1 MHWPL
6 RRIAVVE
13 QSMEP
18 ALAPG
23 DWLLAWCGLPG
34 LGPPRIAKGQIVLAY
49 HPKRP
54 GLLLVK
60 RAAFRDRD
68 GWWLESDNPDAAGAR
83 DSWTFG
89 AVPARL
95 IVGRMLLRYG
105 HGDVQDG
112 RADPRGRRGRP
123 RGGRGPESS

>member
-6 RRIAVVE
+6 RRIVVAE

-34 LGPPRIAKGQIVLAY
+34 LGPPRIRAGQIVVAY
-49 HPKRP
+49 HPQRP
-54 GLLLVK
+54 GFLLVK
-60 RAAFRDRD
+60 RAAFGDQN
-68 GWWLESDNPDAAGAR
+68 GWWLESDNQDAAGAR

-105 HGDVQDG
+105 
-112 RADPRGRRGRP
+112 RASA
-123 RGGRGPESS
+123 ENSSPDNS